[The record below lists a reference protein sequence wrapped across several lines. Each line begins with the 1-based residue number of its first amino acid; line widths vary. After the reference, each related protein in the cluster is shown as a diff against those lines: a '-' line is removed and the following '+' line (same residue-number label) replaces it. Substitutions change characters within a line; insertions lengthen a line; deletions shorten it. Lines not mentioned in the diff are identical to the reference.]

1 VLQIS
6 QPGLT
11 AVIKQLEESF
21 GTKLLVR
28 LRTGVSLTST
38 GEEFLRFANESLA
51 RLEEAEQRINGLECG
66 DVGSFVIGCHES
78 LGAYFLPQWM
88 TRFLDANPR
97 IQLSLSN
104 APSRAVLHATVDRS
118 VQFGLVVNPEP
129 HPDLVQMKL
138 FRDAVDLFVLAET
151 APPAGDLAAAME
163 RLRRGPL
170 VFAGRVLQS
179 QEIVDKL
186 AALGALSSRVLP
198 CGDLELVKSFALA
211 GLGVA
216 VLPRRV
222 ARYCQDGRLRRL
234 HPSLPF
240 VADEIHLLFRGD
252 AHRTRAFMITKDAI
266 VAHGRALDGDFE
278 ESGNAAI
285 SQNRQARQGAGR
297 RLRGVRQCGN
307 FPKSAGELSAI
318 VLPCALVRYPA
329 QN

>member
-1 VLQIS
+1 MLDHLRYFQAVARCGSLSAAARVLQVS

-38 GEEFLRFANESLA
+38 GEELLRFANESLV
-51 RLEEAEQRINGLECG
+51 RLEEIEQRIKGLES
-66 DVGSFVIGCHES
+66 DEAGSFVIGCHES

-88 TRFLDANPR
+88 TQFLESNPR
-97 IQLSLSN
+97 IQITLSN
-104 APSRAVLHATVDRS
+104 APSRVVLNATVERS
-118 VQFGLVVNPEP
+118 VHFGIVVNPEP

-138 FRDAVDLFVLAET
+138 FRDAVDLFVLAEG
-151 APPAGDLAAAME
+151 APGPDDLDAAKE

-179 QEIVDKL
+179 QQMIDQL
-186 AALGALSSRVLP
+186 AAMDALPSRLLS

-222 ARYCQDGRLRRL
+222 ARYWQERRLQRL
-234 HPSLPF
+234 HPALPF
-240 VADEIHLLFRGD
+240 IADEIHLLFRGD
-252 AHRTRAFMITKDAI
+252 AHRTRAFLITKDAI
-266 VAHGRALDGDFE
+266 VAHGRALDSDYE
-278 ESGNAAI
+278 
-285 SQNRQARQGAGR
+285 Q
-297 RLRGVRQCGN
+297 
-307 FPKSAGELSAI
+307 
-318 VLPCALVRYPA
+318 
-329 QN
+329 

>member
-1 VLQIS
+1 MLDHLRYFQAVARCGSLSAAARVLQVS

-38 GEEFLRFANESLA
+38 GEELLRFANESLA
-51 RLEEAEQRINGLECG
+51 RFDEVEHRIKGLECEE
-66 DVGSFVIGCHES
+66 VGSFVIGCHES

-88 TRFLDANPR
+88 TRFLEANPR

-104 APSRAVLHATVDRS
+104 APSRAVLDATVERA
-118 VQFGLVVNPEP
+118 VQFGMVVNPEP

-138 FRDAVDLFVLAET
+138 FRDAVDLFVLADG
-151 APPAGDLAAAME
+151 APRPGDLEAAKE

-170 VFAGRVLQS
+170 VFAGRIVQS
-179 QEIVDKL
+179 QQIVDRL
-186 AALGALSSRVLP
+186 AAIDALPSRLLP

-222 ARYCQDGRLRRL
+222 ARYCQEGRLRRL
-234 HPSLPF
+234 HRELPF

-252 AHRTRAFMITKDAI
+252 AHRTRGFLVTKDAI
-266 VAHGRALDGDFE
+266 VAHGRALDSDYE
-278 ESGNAAI
+278 E
-285 SQNRQARQGAGR
+285 
-297 RLRGVRQCGN
+297 
-307 FPKSAGELSAI
+307 
-318 VLPCALVRYPA
+318 
-329 QN
+329 